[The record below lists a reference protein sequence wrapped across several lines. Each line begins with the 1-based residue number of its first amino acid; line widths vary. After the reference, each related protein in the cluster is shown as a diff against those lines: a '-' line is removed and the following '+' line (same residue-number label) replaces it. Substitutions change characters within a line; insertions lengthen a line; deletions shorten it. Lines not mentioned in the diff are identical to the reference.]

1 MFGDFYSH
9 ELSFCLINKNDYKN
23 LINIFNKCN
32 LRVKKLFIKSFVEGA
47 YTSQKNNSGTF
58 FQIQLNDFNS
68 KIFYFEN
75 NSLKFE
81 QDFDFGLN
89 MIVQDI
95 AKITSI
101 KYETIKQIII
111 NNTWDKE
118 ISDQEYL
125 EKIYFENSNFRK
137 IKKKLINEIAVARIK
152 EIFEILIYKNINF
165 QSFDNVKMIF
175 LNVNNQDHFKCFKET
190 YRSIYSQ
197 HNLKV
202 KFLDNI
208 STSDFLNHTYKLV
221 HFGWNKEVIPVAK
234 LKKSLIARFF
244 DMIFG

>member
-1 MFGDFYSH
+1 
-9 ELSFCLINKNDYKN
+9 
-23 LINIFNKCN
+23 
-32 LRVKKLFIKSFVEGA
+32 
-47 YTSQKNNSGTF
+47 
-58 FQIQLNDFNS
+58 
-68 KIFYFEN
+68 
-75 NSLKFE
+75 
-81 QDFDFGLN
+81 

-137 IKKKLINEIAVARIK
+137 IKKKLIKEKAIARIK

-175 LNVNNQDHFKCFKET
+175 LNVNNQDHFKCF
-190 YRSIYSQ
+190 
-197 HNLKV
+197 
-202 KFLDNI
+202 
-208 STSDFLNHTYKLV
+208 
-221 HFGWNKEVIPVAK
+221 
-234 LKKSLIARFF
+234 
-244 DMIFG
+244 